1 MDLGL
6 VGRANAGKTALFR
19 LVTGAEAEVATYPY
33 TTREPARAMA
43 DVPDPRL
50 DAIADAQDIPRR
62 VPAQVQVVDI
72 AGLAAGAGTGE
83 GLGGAALGQLR
94 QVDALVHVV
103 RAFSNAEV
111 PHPEDRIDP
120 VADAEAVDLELAIAD
135 REQVGRRLE
144 RVRKGA
150 RAGEAG
156 AAAELAALEALA
168 AELDAG
174 RPARATSDPA
184 ALALASEMGLLT
196 AKPVLYL
203 ANTDEELTPPEDLA
217 AYAAAQG
224 AQALALPV
232 ELERELAEM
241 DPEEAAELAAEME
254 LGDVRGADAVV
265 AAGYRLLDL
274 VTFFT
279 GSGPPEARAWPV
291 RRGTTASQ
299 AAGRIH
305 SDLERGF
312 IRAEVIPWEDL
323 VAAGS
328 FSRARED
335 ALVRMEGRDYVVQ
348 EGDVLQIRFNV

>member
-1 MDLGL
+1 VDLGL
-6 VGRANAGKTALFR
+6 VGRANSGKTALFT
-19 LVTGAEAEVATYPY
+19 LVTGVAAEVAPYPF
-33 TTREPARAMA
+33 TTREPSRGTAE
-43 DVPDPRL
+43 VPDPRL

-72 AGLAAGAGTGE
+72 PGLAAGAGHGE
-83 GLGGAALGQLR
+83 GLGGAALGTLR

-103 RAFSNAEV
+103 RAFQNPEV
-111 PHPEDRIDP
+111 PHPEERIDP

-135 REQVGRRLE
+135 REQAERRLE

-156 AAAELAALEALA
+156 AAAELGALERLLEAL
-168 AELDAG
+168 DGG
-174 RPARATSDPA
+174 RPARLAGDEARA
-184 ALALASEMGLLT
+184 AAAAMGLLT

-203 ANTDEELTPPEDLA
+203 ASTDETSEPPA
-217 AYAAAQG
+217 ALVEHAVAQG

-232 ELERELAEM
+232 GMELELAEM
-241 DPEEAAELAAEME
+241 DAADAAELAAELE
-254 LGDVRGADAVV
+254 LGEVRGADAVV

-291 RRGTTASQ
+291 RRGTSAAE

-312 IRAEVIPWEDL
+312 IRAEVIAWDAL
-323 VAAGS
+323 VRAGS
-328 FSRARED
+328 FARAREE

-348 EGDVLQIRFNV
+348 EGDVIQVRFNV